1 MFDNC
6 GIPGTYDLEQLKSS
20 KDSMLINVV
29 FLISRPENRDVEICS
44 ARVQMFW
51 LEVTINHAIDFVL
64 DVDRSIVS
72 VIKQKML

>member
-1 MFDNC
+1 MF

-20 KDSMLINVV
+20 KDRMLINVI